1 MENVIKLVFILSWIY
16 IGGWFVHFIYELIFE
31 IKIITVKRKGMYIVM
46 DGNKYEIEEIEA
58 NRKENTFYNEEG
70 MDASEKRKGE

>member
-16 IGGWFVHFIYELIFE
+16 MSGWFGHFIYELIFE
-31 IKIITVKRKGMYIVM
+31 IKIITVKQKGMYIVV
-46 DGNKYEIEEIEA
+46 DGVKYEIEEIEA
-58 NRKENTFYNEEG
+58 HRKENTFYNEEG